1 MADVKLAGQVGKRAE
16 SKTFSDRF
24 RALAEQITHVVGTPW
39 TLLLAVTLIVVWAL
53 TGPIFGFSDTWQLVI
68 NTTTTIITFLMVF
81 VIQTSQNR
89 ESKAIQLKL
98 DELILAN
105 ERARNQVI
113 LADKDSEQELADLEE
128 EFDKVAAAVPVSPR
142 NEPKASS
149 RAKRAPAKPPTATG
163 TGRNNR

>member
-1 MADVKLAGQVGKRAE
+1 M
-16 SKTFSDRF
+16 
-24 RALAEQITHVVGTPW
+24 GTPW
-39 TLLLAVTLIVVWAL
+39 TLLVAVALIVVWAL

-98 DELILAN
+98 DELIMAS

-113 LADKDSEQELADLEE
+113 LADKDTEQELAGPREGLRQGGRRRAGRSANRAASQGAPETRFRTRLDHGRYHNPEALAV
-128 EFDKVAAAVPVSPR
+128 KPGYGRCCSLPCSVPRGLSVA
-142 NEPKASS
+142 
-149 RAKRAPAKPPTATG
+149 G
-163 TGRNNR
+163 